1 ALVVDVA
8 ARFHL
13 RPRRVAQAVAGRG
26 RVALRLD
33 RQRRVEGEGPVA
45 AEVGRGIDLAADA
58 WTGGTGGQQR
68 GQDQQEGDAWNAE
81 VAIEAGHGMLPS
93 SGAED
98 LVPDHPRGRVNTAGS
113 GRSSPPAPGRAASR
127 SHACRGAAISAEK

>member
-1 ALVVDVA
+1 
-8 ARFHL
+8 
-13 RPRRVAQAVAGRG
+13 
-26 RVALRLD
+26 
-33 RQRRVEGEGPVA
+33 RRVEGEGPVA
-45 AEVGRGIDLAADA
+45 AEVGRGTDLAADA

-113 GRSSPPAPGRAASR
+113 GRSSPPAPGRAAGR
-127 SHACRGAAISAEK
+127 SHACRSAAIFRGKRRGRPKPPPSPHDDRWCSELLRVADVDG